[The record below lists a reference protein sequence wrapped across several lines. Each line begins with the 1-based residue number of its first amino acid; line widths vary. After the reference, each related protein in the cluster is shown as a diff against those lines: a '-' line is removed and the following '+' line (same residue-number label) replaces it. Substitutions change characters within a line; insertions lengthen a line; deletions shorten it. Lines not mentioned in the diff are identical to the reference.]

1 MRTWKGLLILILTYI
16 LITYV
21 ILLLL
26 INKLLK
32 CTFLKNFK
40 YAEIQ
45 EKLPTL
51 RIMMHKKRTCIW

>member
-1 MRTWKGLLILILTYI
+1 MRTWKDLLILILTYI

-26 INKLLK
+26 INIFLK
-32 CTFLKNFK
+32 YTFLKNFK

-51 RIMMHKKRTCIW
+51 RIMMNKKRTCIW